1 MPLQLF
7 ASSPEKDQ
15 EEAAISGSDHTYRD
29 AMERMLGCAVV
40 LHGAETLA
48 DLADLEFAVLLRDA
62 GLQGVAER
70 IGLEDAAA
78 ALAKDVAVGREFGEA
93 LDALDPRRRRIALAR
108 TYARDPMKLAALG
121 AEFGVSRERARQLE
135 AGMRHSVES
144 RTGERLRDAALS
156 LRRTVGAAAPEDEF
170 HVALAGLVADAPDE
184 YRTAAE
190 VAVMQEC
197 GYEPVD
203 GCLVGDREFRALA
216 SRVRSVTQACSN
228 DAGVVDEEALRETAA
243 GDEDVPWEMAV
254 QSAGLVRIGDHLVAR
269 DTRRVRVY
277 LALAELGRP
286 AHRTELSK
294 AAGLANNT
302 TLSSLLSSDRLFVRA
317 TKDKWALRGWTE
329 DPYEGVVAEI
339 VKRIERG
346 GGEIAVDELLDE
358 LPAKF
363 DVLPATVRN
372 YLATRKFAT
381 RRGKVRVVEVPA
393 ASIQDL
399 ADARDVMWTADR
411 TPVLHFVV
419 GEHHLKGN
427 SQKVSVAVAQ
437 HLGIGPDD
445 SVQIPF
451 LDPPDVHPASLIWR
465 SYDPNGPE
473 MGRLRE
479 ALTALDAG
487 PGSKVYV
494 VLHPDG
500 LRMRTSDRGLSKG
513 ARSGTKR
520 GRKRG

>member
-1 MPLQLF
+1 
-7 ASSPEKDQ
+7 
-15 EEAAISGSDHTYRD
+15 
-29 AMERMLGCAVV
+29 MLGCAVV

-48 DLADLEFAVLLRDA
+48 DLEELEFAVLLRDA
-62 GLQGVAER
+62 GLEDVADSIR
-70 IGLEDAAA
+70 LDDAAA
-78 ALAKDVAVGREFGEA
+78 ALAEDVAVGRVFGEA
-93 LDALDPRRRRIALAR
+93 VDALDPRRRRIALAR
-108 TYARDPMKLAALG
+108 TYARDGMKLAALG

-135 AGMRHSVES
+135 AGMRLSVES
-144 RTGERLRDAALS
+144 SAGGRLRDAS
-156 LRRTVGAAAPEDEF
+156 HWLRRSVGPAALEDDF
-170 HVALAGLVADAPDE
+170 HRALARVVGDAPDE
-184 YRTAAE
+184 YRTAVE

-197 GYEPVD
+197 GYEAVD
-203 GCLVGDREFRALA
+203 GVVGDPEFRALA
-216 SRVRSVTQACSN
+216 SRVRSAVPRFSN
-228 DAGVVDEEALRETAA
+228 EAGVVDEEALREAVECHDDA
-243 GDEDVPWEMAV
+243 PWGLAIR
-254 QSAGLVRIGDHLVAR
+254 SAGLVRIGEHLVAR

-277 LALAELGRP
+277 LALAALGRS
-286 AHRTELSK
+286 AHREEL
-294 AAGLANNT
+294 AEVAGLPNNT

-317 TKDKWALRGWTE
+317 TKDKWGLRGWTQE
-329 DPYEGVVAEI
+329 PYEGVVAEI

-346 GGEIAVDELLDE
+346 GGEVAVDELLDE

-381 RRGKVRVVEVPA
+381 RRGKVRVVKVPA
-393 ASIQDL
+393 ARLQDL
-399 ADARDVMWTADR
+399 SDARDVMWTADG
-411 TPVLHFVV
+411 TPVLHFVA

-479 ALTALDAG
+479 ALTAMGAG

-494 VLHPDG
+494 VLEADG
-500 LRMRTSDRGLSKG
+500 LRMRTSGRGLSKG
-513 ARSGTKR
+513 TGSEKAKGKR
-520 GRKRG
+520 GRRKRG

>member
-1 MPLQLF
+1 MPLQLA

-48 DLADLEFAVLLRDA
+48 DLADLGFAVLLRDA
-62 GLQGVAER
+62 GLQGVADR

-78 ALAKDVAVGREFGEA
+78 ALVKDVAVGREFGEA
-93 LDALDPRRRRIALAR
+93 LEELDPRRRRIALAR

-121 AEFGVSRERARQLE
+121 TEFGVSRERARQLE
-135 AGMRHSVES
+135 ASMRHSVES

-156 LRRTVGAAAPEDEF
+156 LRRTVGPAAPEDEF
-170 HVALAGLVADAPDE
+170 QLALAELVADAPDE

-197 GYEPVD
+197 GYEAVD
-203 GCLVGDREFRALA
+203 GLVGDREFRALA

-243 GDEDVPWEMAV
+243 GDDDVPWEMAV

-339 VKRIERG
+339 VKRIERA

-381 RRGKVRVVEVPA
+381 RRGRVRVVEVPA
-393 ASIQDL
+393 ARIQDL
-399 ADARDVMWTADR
+399 ADARDVMWTADGA
-411 TPVLHFVV
+411 PVLHFVV

-437 HLGIGPDD
+437 HLGIGPDE

-451 LDPPDVHPASLIWR
+451 LDPPAVHPASLIWR

-479 ALTALDAG
+479 ALTAMGAG

-494 VLHPDG
+494 VLNPDG
-500 LRMRTSDRGLSKG
+500 LRMRTSGHGLSKG

-520 GRKRG
+520 GRKGD

>member
-1 MPLQLF
+1 
-7 ASSPEKDQ
+7 
-15 EEAAISGSDHTYRD
+15 
-29 AMERMLGCAVV
+29 MERMLGCAVV

-197 GYEPVD
+197 GYEAVD

-286 AHRTELSK
+286 AHRAELSK

-329 DPYEGVVAEI
+329 DPYEGVVTEI

-393 ASIQDL
+393 ARIQDL
-399 ADARDVMWTADR
+399 ADARDVMWTADGA
-411 TPVLHFVV
+411 PVLHFVV

>member
-1 MPLQLF
+1 
-7 ASSPEKDQ
+7 
-15 EEAAISGSDHTYRD
+15 
-29 AMERMLGCAVV
+29 MERMLGCAVV

-48 DLADLEFAVLLRDA
+48 DLEELEFGVLLRDA
-62 GLQGVAER
+62 GLQGVADR

-78 ALAKDVAVGREFGEA
+78 ALAKDVAVGSEFGEA
-93 LDALDPRRRRIALAR
+93 LDSLDPRRRRIALAR
-108 TYARDPMKLAALG
+108 TYSRDPMKLAALG
-121 AEFGVSRERARQLE
+121 SEFGVSRERARQLE
-135 AGMRHSVES
+135 AGMRHQVES
-144 RTGERLRDAALS
+144 RTGERLRDAALW
-156 LRRTVGAAAPEDEF
+156 LRSNVGPAAPEDEF
-170 HVALAGLVADAPDE
+170 RRALAGLVDDAPDE

-190 VAVMQEC
+190 VAVMREC
-197 GYEPVD
+197 GYEAVD
-203 GCLVGDREFRALA
+203 GVVGDPEFRALA
-216 SRVRSVTQACSN
+216 SRVRSIVQGFSN
-228 DAGVVDEEALRETAA
+228 DAGVVDEEALRDTVA
-243 GDEDVPWEMAV
+243 GDEDVPWDMAV

-286 AHRTELSK
+286 AHRAELSEVS
-294 AAGLANNT
+294 GLANNT

-317 TKDKWALRGWTE
+317 TKDKWGLRGWTE
-329 DPYEGVVAEI
+329 EPYEGVVAEI

-346 GGEIAVDELLDE
+346 GGEVAVDELLEE
-358 LPAKF
+358 LPKKF

-381 RRGKVRVVEVPA
+381 RRGQVRVVKVPA
-393 ASIQDL
+393 ARIQDL
-399 ADARDVMWTADR
+399 TEARDVMWTADG
-411 TPVLHFVV
+411 TPVLHFVA

-479 ALTALDAG
+479 ALTAMGAG

-494 VLHPDG
+494 VLNPNG
-500 LRMRTSDRGLSKG
+500 LQMRTSGRGLTKG
-513 ARSGTKR
+513 AQSGTAKR
-520 GRKRG
+520 GRRGRRRRG